1 LSATEKISMAAAV
14 SFMASK
20 SHPTLL
26 HSNATLM
33 AAVNAA
39 AVDEDEDDDNDD
51 DNENKEVVRV
61 VEPMLRGSG

>member
-1 LSATEKISMAAAV
+1 
-14 SFMASK
+14 MASK

-39 AVDEDEDDDNDD
+39 AVDEDEEEEEDDDDDDDGDD